1 MLPTTMKAVLVSEP
15 GGSDKLC
22 ISEIECPK
30 PLRGEVLIRVAAAGV
45 NRPDVLQRLGL
56 YPPPADA
63 CPRLGLEVA
72 GEVVAAGGGIGASLQ
87 GKKVMALVNGGGYS
101 EFVVAPAGQCMKVP
115 EGLSMSEAASLPET
129 YLTVWQNL
137 FMKGGLQTGQH
148 VLIHGGS
155 SGIGCAAI
163 QLAKM
168 HGALVHVTVGDQ
180 EKAEFCKNLGA
191 DFVYLY
197 KQEDWSGSVLANT
210 SGQGADVILD
220 MVAGEYVD
228 KNLSCAKIGAKVIV
242 IALLG
247 GRFVTL
253 DAAKLM
259 AKQVVLTG
267 TTLRPQTTEFKAQ
280 LSRVVEGVLQK
291 GFASKQLRSVVQKQ
305 FTLEQVADA
314 HDWME
319 SGKGLG
325 KIVLN
330 LGE

>member
-1 MLPTTMKAVLVSEP
+1 MLPTTMKTVLVTEP
-15 GGSDKLC
+15 GGSDKLR
-22 ISEIECPK
+22 ISEVECPK

-56 YPPPADA
+56 YPPPPGA

-72 GEVVAAGGGIGASLQ
+72 GEVVAVGGGVGASLQ

-101 EFVVAPAGQCMKVP
+101 EYVVAPAGQCMKVP
-115 EGLSMSEAASLPET
+115 SGLSMAEAASLPET

-168 HGALVHVTVGDQ
+168 HGVFVHVTVGDQ

-191 DFVYLY
+191 DFVYMY
-197 KQEDWSGSVLANT
+197 KQQDWSASVLQNT
-210 SGQGADVILD
+210 KGQGADVILD

-228 KNLSCAKIGAKVIV
+228 KNLSCAKLGAKVII
-242 IALLG
+242 IAMLG

-253 DAAKLM
+253 DASKLM
-259 AKQVVLTG
+259 VKQIILTG

-280 LSRVVEGVLQK
+280 LSRVVEGVLEK
-291 GFASKQLRSVVQKQ
+291 GFAAKLLRPVVQRQ
-305 FTLEQVADA
+305 FNFEQVADA

-319 SGKGLG
+319 SGQGMG

-330 LGE
+330 IGE